1 MAKRKVSQQIKETA
15 ELYRLAQAQKMLD
28 LFEAFNGR
36 PASTVKELAEWAASP
51 KGKMI
56 LAFHLDES
64 GKIDSLLERIR
75 KNPARTSAEGEIM
88 TPIAALAIRR
98 RKGSRSHSH
107 ERHLKK
113 KEAAN

>member
-56 LAFHLDES
+56 LAFHHDES
-64 GKIDSLLERIR
+64 GKIDPYSNGYER
-75 KNPARTSAEGEIM
+75 
-88 TPIAALAIRR
+88 TPLGLVP
-98 RKGSRSHSH
+98 KGKS
-107 ERHLKK
+107 
-113 KEAAN
+113 